1 MMDSTLINWTL
12 DNIKPQPKEFTP
24 PMDMR
29 EAIARVKALPPLP
42 GSAVRIINLMSDPK
56 ADAAKLAEIIELD
69 PLLTAQII
77 RWASSSL
84 YGYRG
89 TIASVHDAIVRVLGF
104 NFVLDLALG
113 LAVLAPLKAPQE
125 GMIGTRMFW
134 IHALASTRLMKRL
147 GEKLPVHSCPP
158 QQEIFLV
165 ALMHNIGFPLL
176 GHQFS
181 EEFAYLSSL
190 IKANPSLPVFNLEN
204 FAFGVNHTEIGAW
217 LMNGWSM
224 PRTITDVVYHH
235 HNPCY
240 RGENYR
246 LNLLTFLNDF
256 LLGKVGIGDAANQ
269 ICPDSIWEQLELN
282 EADCLEILDS
292 EHEKLE
298 AIIETA
304 VMLTEK

>member
-12 DNIKPQPKEFTP
+12 NNIGPQLKGCTP

-29 EAIARVKALPPLP
+29 EAIVHIKSLPPLP
-42 GSAVRIINLMSDPK
+42 GSAVHIIELMSDPR

-89 TIASVHDAIVRVLGF
+89 KIVTVQDAITRVLGF

-113 LAVLAPLKAPQE
+113 LAVLAPLKSPKDGA
-125 GMIGTRMFW
+125 IGTRMFW
-134 IHALASTRLMKRL
+134 THALASTRLMKSIA
-147 GEKLPVHSCPP
+147 EKMPVAIRPP
-158 QQEIFLV
+158 AQETFLA

-176 GHQFS
+176 GHQFID
-181 EEFAYLSSL
+181 EFNCLSNL
-190 IKANPSLPVFNLEN
+190 IKNNPSLTVFNLET
-204 FAFGVNHTEIGAW
+204 FAFGVNHCEIGAW
-217 LMNGWSM
+217 LMNAWSM
-224 PRTITDVVYHH
+224 PKAITDIVYHH

-246 LNLLTFLNDF
+246 LNLLTFLNDC
-256 LLGKVGIGDAANQ
+256 LLGRIGIGDAVNQ
-269 ICPDSIWEQLELN
+269 TCPDEVWGLLEVD
-282 EADCLEILDS
+282 EATCREIFDGLHDELEKIVATA
-292 EHEKLE
+292 E
-298 AIIETA
+298 A
-304 VMLTEK
+304 LTE

>member
-12 DNIKPQPKEFTP
+12 DNINPQPKGYTP

-29 EAIARVKALPPLP
+29 EAIAHIKALPPLP

-56 ADAAKLAEIIELD
+56 ADVRKLAEIIELD

-89 TIASVHDAIVRVLGF
+89 KITTVHDAITRVLGF

-113 LAVLAPLKAPQE
+113 LAVLAPLKSPKE
-125 GMIGTRMFW
+125 GTIGTRMFW
-134 IHALASTRLMKRL
+134 IHALASTRLMKRI
-147 GEKLPVHSCPP
+147 GEKMPAQSCPQ
-158 QQEIFLV
+158 QQEIFLA

-176 GHQFS
+176 GHQFAG
-181 EEFAYLSSL
+181 EFAYLSSL
-190 IKANPSLPVFNLEN
+190 IKANPTLTVFNLET
-204 FAFGVNHTEIGAW
+204 FAFGVNHCEIGAW
-217 LMNGWSM
+217 LMSDWSM
-224 PRTITDVVYHH
+224 PRAITDIVYHH

-246 LNLLTFLNDF
+246 LNLLTYLNDC
-256 LLGKVGIGDAANQ
+256 LLGQIGIGDSVNQ
-269 ICPDSIWEQLELN
+269 TCPDEIWAQLGLD
-282 EADCLEILDS
+282 EAICLEMLDS
-292 EHEKLE
+292 EHEELE
-298 AIIETA
+298 KIIATA
-304 VMLTEK
+304 EMLTE